1 MNPEDPTAK
10 RNVPLAGLNDSH
22 SNHHTHSH
30 KEEKFEKKTFIKDT
44 ISILVGIAFA
54 TIGLELF
61 VVPNQLLDGGV
72 TGISLLLAFILKLD
86 VSIFIFVINMPFV
99 YMGYK
104 QVGKLFAAKTF
115 LAIITLSVVLWFL
128 HSIHLRAVT
137 EDKVLIAVFGGICLG
152 AGIGFAIKSG
162 SIFVVPAG
170 KVFAVEKGFE
180 TGFKFEGVV
189 ALKQWQAK
197 GTEKQG
203 CVHGGILLGW
213 FNSKYK
219 PNNTIAGEG
228 CPRMAWR
235 RLQSMWM
242 GNNYNAR
249 E

>member
-1 MNPEDPTAK
+1 LGFEAFQFQGSLWQFLDANAAVFHLAAVRLQADWTGHGKFVGTFQFLAIAGAGCDFAFYD
-10 RNVPLAGLNDSH
+10 NLDLVPILWLV
-22 SNHHTHSH
+22 
-30 KEEKFEKKTFIKDT
+30 FFQ
-44 ISILVGIAFA
+44 ILVGAGHQVIPALKLWLAKENAAIRIDCGAEFQLQVEVLGKLAGGPKLVKAFA
-54 TIGLELF
+54 GVYHQMTIL
-61 VVPNQLLDGGV
+61 GGV
-72 TGISLLLAFILKLD
+72 S
-86 VSIFIFVINMPFV
+86 
-99 YMGYK
+99 
-104 QVGKLFAAKTF
+104 
-115 LAIITLSVVLWFL
+115 AI
-128 HSIHLRAVT
+128 
-137 EDKVLIAVFGGICLG
+137 
-152 AGIGFAIKSG
+152 AGSGFAIKSG
-162 SIFVVPAG
+162 SIFVVPSG

-203 CVHGGILLGW
+203 CVHGGILLGG
-213 FNSKYK
+213 FNFKYK